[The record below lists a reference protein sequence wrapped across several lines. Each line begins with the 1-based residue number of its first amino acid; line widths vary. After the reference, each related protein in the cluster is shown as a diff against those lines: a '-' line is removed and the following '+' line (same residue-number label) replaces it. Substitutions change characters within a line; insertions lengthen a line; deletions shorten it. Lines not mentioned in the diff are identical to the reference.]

1 MKMIDV
7 WLIFCLVVPF
17 LEVILRTVLECLSCS
32 CDICEGK
39 VVKRNNADG
48 REKKVERNAV
58 QVLVGTGGKVAPEQV
73 NASYCFSVKD
83 LICRA
88 KAEEEWQQ

>member
-1 MKMIDV
+1 MLVIF
-7 WLIFCLVVPF
+7 WLIFGLVVPF

-73 NASYCFSVKD
+73 NTSYCFSVKD